1 MKDHLE
7 QIKAN
12 DKFHGKSS
20 CFVDSGF
27 VIICDELVIGVDEL
41 QVALGEVESERDNLL
56 EMKEKMQ
63 NTKRGLS
70 ESEERENLL
79 LKDIEDLKAKHAF
92 AQAEFEQ
99 ERDELNDVVTK
110 SKLLLQVNTTT
121 YREFS
126 PYANFISA
134 NFVTAIFQNIPYI
147 FALTTGF

>member
-1 MKDHLE
+1 MKTHLE

-12 DKFHGKSS
+12 DKFHGKRS

-110 SKLLLQVNTTT
+110 SKLLLQVNK
-121 YREFS
+121 
-126 PYANFISA
+126 
-134 NFVTAIFQNIPYI
+134 VHIF
-147 FALTTGF
+147 

>member
-1 MKDHLE
+1 M
-7 QIKAN
+7 
-12 DKFHGKSS
+12 
-20 CFVDSGF
+20 
-27 VIICDELVIGVDEL
+27 IICDELVIGVDEL
-41 QVALGEVESERDNLL
+41 QVALGEVESERDNLR

-110 SKLLLQVNTTT
+110 SKLLLQVNK
-121 YREFS
+121 
-126 PYANFISA
+126 
-134 NFVTAIFQNIPYI
+134 VHIF
-147 FALTTGF
+147 